1 MKRDLID
8 ELLDK
13 YVERMP
19 HTVYLMKNAERY
31 PLIEKAVKEIA
42 DMAFLCDSR
51 AKIDIHPDDLTGTTL
66 CLDITASL
74 FVVDMIDKFC
84 DLLKLASTFEA
95 CPLTTGDVSVS
106 MTFQDAWI
114 PAPPKK

>member
-31 PLIEKAVKEIA
+31 PLIEKAVREIA
-42 DMAFLCDSR
+42 DMALLCDSC

-66 CLDITASL
+66 CLDITS
-74 FVVDMIDKFC
+74 
-84 DLLKLASTFEA
+84 S
-95 CPLTTGDVSVS
+95 
-106 MTFQDAWI
+106 
-114 PAPPKK
+114 

>member
-1 MKRDLID
+1 MNKDKID
-8 ELLDK
+8 ELLDY
-13 YVERMP
+13 YVEHMP
-19 HTVYLMKNAERY
+19 RTVYLVKNAERY

-42 DMAFLCDSR
+42 DMALLCDSR

-84 DLLKLASTFEA
+84 ELLKLTSTFEA

>member
-1 MKRDLID
+1 MNKDKID
-8 ELLDK
+8 ELLDY
-13 YVERMP
+13 YVEHMP
-19 HTVYLMKNAERY
+19 RTAYLVKNAERY